1 MSPPVA
7 GSDVRH
13 SSHVCL
19 PFETDDEKHE
29 ATVAFI
35 HEGLSRGARCMFLG
49 TKDDFDE
56 LGRSLEDLGI
66 CTRRATTRGA
76 LQYRTVEEVYLYG
89 GIFDPPR
96 ALDHTDALIDA
107 ALVDG
112 FSGLRM
118 TAELTRIP
126 ADGEWQKIV
135 WFDAMLNER
144 FARRPI
150 ALLCRY
156 PRTMIPAER
165 VRDVLRTHPVAIVRG
180 ESCENPFY
188 ERPEIVLRG
197 DAETLLDWQFRQ
209 LRVHHRTR
217 QHLEGTRSSAV
228 AAAAELAVELHHL
241 RSGRE
246 RPTKPD

>member
-1 MSPPVA
+1 
-7 GSDVRH
+7 
-13 SSHVCL
+13 
-19 PFETDDEKHE
+19 
-29 ATVAFI
+29 
-35 HEGLSRGARCMFLG
+35 MFLG

-66 CTRRATTRGA
+66 CTRRATARGA

-96 ALDHTDALIDA
+96 ALDHTDALVDA

-126 ADGEWQKIV
+126 AHGEWQKIV
-135 WFDAMLNER
+135 WFDAMVNER

-150 ALLCRY
+150 ALMCRY

-197 DAETLLDWQFRQ
+197 DAETRLDWQFRQ
-209 LRVHHRTR
+209 LRVHQRTR

-228 AAAAELAVELHHL
+228 AAAAELAIELHHL

-246 RPTKPD
+246 RPSKPD